1 MIPLSHGKGV
11 LWQQAANNRLQVHST
26 LRLSA
31 SALFAWHT
39 RRCCCFQRWF
49 ERLRALT
56 VHTTMLSRIDA
67 ITIFRFFGSLFID
80 TVRQCLDG
88 SGCAGTQILD
98 EGTAGYITL
107 AIEQCSRSTFI
118 MKTSVVACECR
129 YRLRCRRNVCSVLQS
144 QLQFASYSH
153 LSVPV
158 NSRLSNSIYAFNCLY
173 NHALRMHQIESD
185 SIPSTVP
192 LSIRSRLFCP
202 LSTTSMARFVLSI
215 SLV

>member
-1 MIPLSHGKGV
+1 MAYPAV
-11 LWQQAANNRLQVHST
+11 LLF
-26 LRLSA
+26 
-31 SALFAWHT
+31 SALVRAAA
-39 RRCCCFQRWF
+39 
-49 ERLRALT
+49 RLDCT
-56 VHTTMLSRIDA
+56 YNDA
-67 ITIFRFFGSLFID
+67 ITYRRHHDIPFLRFSQFID

-118 MKTSVVACECR
+118 MKTSIVACECR
-129 YRLRCRRNVCSVLQS
+129 YRLRCQRNVCSVLQS
-144 QLQFASYSH
+144 QLPFASYSH

-158 NSRLSNSIYAFNCLY
+158 NSRVFNSIYAFSCLY
-173 NHALRMHQIESD
+173 NYALRMHQIESD

-192 LSIRSRLFCP
+192 LSFRSRLFCP
-202 LSTTSMARFVLSI
+202 LSTTSLARFVLPI